1 MALAKLR
8 RVGTALDGEG
18 LAAGGR
24 DDGGHLLA
32 LDGLEGGGL
41 GSHGPLAGVG
51 NRSADGRASSGG
63 HLRSQSRGE
72 DTGGGHCD

>member
-1 MALAKLR
+1 MDRDGSMAVVLQQAR
-8 RVGTALDGEG
+8 
-18 LAAGGR
+18 
-24 DDGGHLLA
+24 LLT
-32 LDGLEGGGL
+32 
-41 GSHGPLAGVG
+41 SHGPLAGVG